1 MSEIKTVTSQ
11 RTFSVLGED
20 IVRWGRGIDDA
31 GLIDIQNTF
40 IEKRDTE
47 ELSIED
53 AETLAKT
60 ILKACEDAREHNLKP
75 TLKARK

>member
-1 MSEIKTVTSQ
+1 MSEIKNVTSQ
-11 RTFSVLGED
+11 RIFSVNNEDVVRWSRGED
-20 IVRWGRGIDDA
+20 DV

-75 TLKARK
+75 TFKA